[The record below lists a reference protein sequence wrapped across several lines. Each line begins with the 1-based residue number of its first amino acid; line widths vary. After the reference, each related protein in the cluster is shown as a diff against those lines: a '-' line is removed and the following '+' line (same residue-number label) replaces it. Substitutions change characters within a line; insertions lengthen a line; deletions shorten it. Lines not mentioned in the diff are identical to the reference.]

1 MGKLCA
7 PAHKTDSVISPNC
20 ADAVRKIY
28 TLSHR
33 HAEQLAELPQLFA
46 PEVLFSSGHHL
57 QSIHQNIAL
66 YNLCFLHHRVLQKNN
81 DAAIAVRAHLHQSGF
96 PLSRFRMKVF
106 IRLCRILG
114 QLANVTH
121 RLRIQM
127 LFQIRNHPLSQTVP
141 AVTFIQVRRVG
152 PPADVLFPKPL
163 LNLPSAYK
171 QERMYHR
178 QLFHTRIF
186 PHVTIAATVA
196 TTAGRPF
203 RVHLF
208 PCTTDPAD
216 RTDACEP
223 CQRTSANSLKE
234 RGFREI
240 ICVMRQRD
248 LHSFCRTPATADFCY
263 PSSFRIICTLT
274 CLFRQE

>member
-1 MGKLCA
+1 
-7 PAHKTDSVISPNC
+7 
-20 ADAVRKIY
+20 
-28 TLSHR
+28 
-33 HAEQLAELPQLFA
+33 
-46 PEVLFSSGHHL
+46 
-57 QSIHQNIAL
+57 
-66 YNLCFLHHRVLQKNN
+66 
-81 DAAIAVRAHLHQSGF
+81 
-96 PLSRFRMKVF
+96 MKVF

-141 AVTFIQVRRVG
+141 AVFFIQVRRVS

-178 QLFHTRIF
+178 KLFR
-186 PHVTIAATVA
+186 A
-196 TTAGRPF
+196 
-203 RVHLF
+203 RVF

>member
-20 ADAVRKIY
+20 ADAVRKICS
-28 TLSHR
+28 LSHR

-46 PEVLFSSGHHL
+46 PEVLFSSRHHL

-81 DAAIAVRAHLHQSGF
+81 DAAIAVRTHLHQSGF

-141 AVTFIQVRRVG
+141 AVFFIQVRRVG
-152 PPADVLFPKPL
+152 PPADVLFLKPL

-178 QLFHTRIF
+178 QFFPTR
-186 PHVTIAATVA
+186 V
-196 TTAGRPF
+196 
-203 RVHLF
+203 F

-223 CQRTSANSLKE
+223 CQRTSANSLKKC
-234 RGFREI
+234 GFREI